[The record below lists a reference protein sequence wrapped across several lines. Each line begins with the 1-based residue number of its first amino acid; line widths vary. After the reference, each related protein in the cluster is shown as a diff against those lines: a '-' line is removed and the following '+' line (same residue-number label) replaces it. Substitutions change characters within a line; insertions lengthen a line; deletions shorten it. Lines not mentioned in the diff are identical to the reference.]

1 MLLQGPFCLSCVQA
15 VLVGGLGTFFTLQEQ
30 FCLRSGKVLAVQRP
44 VFHLS
49 TAVDWLLGLKRPAV
63 TLPDN
68 VKLKWLNY
76 RRLSWDTGF
85 PVRVVESC
93 VQETVL
99 LFSSHLLKKEHVT
112 FVFKYI
118 GVLACKGDEA
128 GMKFCPYL
136 IHLLE
141 SKAGL
146 LAALHSRPWPMD
158 AESSGGETASAGIQ
172 SSPAHV
178 FPRFQ
183 LTVEGKAKGKAA
195 PRWCRWEI
203 KALGELRSTR
213 SSGEGHGGKLLQS
226 QQQLALPML
235 PNSAAG
241 TRQQDPAEES
251 RASLLPPCPGS
262 SPRTKKASKQQP
274 PPAASS
280 TAALAI
286 PESCRR
292 ILQETVELRAQWD
305 RRQSLGSLYRE
316 RHKEAEAEQ
325 AAWKAWSAGEGAEP
339 AQDFGREET
348 WAPHPPAQ
356 PRRKERSVRWKR
368 QEKPPPVE
376 EKKAGAKL
384 ETVQPHHLSP
394 RAAQILKSLQPY
406 KARRETFKY
415 IAERKRQQQAE
426 QKQCPCTRR
435 SCWYGTAGGSTKNV
449 SGAKDRGPT

>member
-292 ILQETVELRAQWD
+292 ILQ
-305 RRQSLGSLYRE
+305 
-316 RHKEAEAEQ
+316 
-325 AAWKAWSAGEGAEP
+325 
-339 AQDFGREET
+339 DFGREET